1 MDITLVMIFM
11 AVSMAAGIF
20 MGKHWDYFT
29 SEE

>member
-1 MDITLVMIFM
+1 MCIEFWLAMMFVSIIT
-11 AVSMAAGIF
+11 GIF